1 MGRKRNRHKNK
12 GANDPAFD
20 PANPNKTSNWG
31 GLGTAAP
38 TPLVACQP
46 SADGVGGALVAIAY
60 GSSFSVHDA
69 SADDALVPL
78 THAKD
83 NIAEGAE
90 ATGPCADGRWH
101 AETIRVLRFDPTGR
115 FLVTGGDDKILRLW
129 RVVEKKRELSND
141 DNGVGASVTTS
152 STVTMECYKK
162 TKKQPKKLCGGD
174 FTNDGEYVTFANKYG
189 DVHIWPTAETMCDR
203 DLAAP
208 RLNEKGDPEYDKH
221 APAFLL
227 GHCCSIITDVC
238 LPLGSRYIC
247 TADRDHRIRVS
258 YLPRTV
264 SLMGGSHEIQSFC
277 FGHTAF
283 VACVAA
289 VGGDMIVSGGGD
301 GTARLWRLDDGE
313 LLRRV
318 HIYTGSH
325 TTASARWT
333 PILKDFSRRSSL
345 SAQPSLSI
353 PTHLDAFQRQLT
365 PFNSTPTF
373 ARMERP
379 SARSSSPSRTTT
391 TTRRSWRR
399 CCRRRSGP
407 GSGSWR
413 RVARFSRG
421 VPKGVPKASRRSRET
436 TRGST

>member
-1 MGRKRNRHKNK
+1 
-12 GANDPAFD
+12 
-20 PANPNKTSNWG
+20 
-31 GLGTAAP
+31 
-38 TPLVACQP
+38 
-46 SADGVGGALVAIAY
+46 
-60 GSSFSVHDA
+60 
-69 SADDALVPL
+69 
-78 THAKD
+78 
-83 NIAEGAE
+83 
-90 ATGPCADGRWH
+90 
-101 AETIRVLRFDPTGR
+101 
-115 FLVTGGDDKILRLW
+115 
-129 RVVEKKRELSND
+129 
-141 DNGVGASVTTS
+141 
-152 STVTMECYKK
+152 
-162 TKKQPKKLCGGD
+162 
-174 FTNDGEYVTFANKYG
+174 
-189 DVHIWPTAETMCDR
+189 
-203 DLAAP
+203 
-208 RLNEKGDPEYDKH
+208 
-221 APAFLL
+221 
-227 GHCCSIITDVC
+227 
-238 LPLGSRYIC
+238 
-247 TADRDHRIRVS
+247 
-258 YLPRTV
+258 
-264 SLMGGSHEIQSFC
+264 MGGSHEIQSFC

-353 PTHLDAFQRQLT
+353 PALGAFQRQLT

-373 ARMERP
+373 ARTEVP

-413 RVARFSRG
+413 RVARVSRGMPKGMPKG
-421 VPKGVPKASRRSRET
+421 VPKGVPKASKASR
-436 TRGST
+436 

>member
-46 SADGVGGALVAIAY
+46 SADGVVGALVAIAY

-141 DNGVGASVTTS
+141 DNGGDASVTTS

-174 FTNDGEYVTFANKYG
+174 FTDDGEYVTFANKYG

-318 HIYTGSH
+318 HIYTGPH
-325 TTASARWT
+325 TTALARWT
-333 PILKDFSRRSSL
+333 PILKDVSWCFSPPSPRFQSPP
-345 SAQPSLSI
+345 SA
-353 PTHLDAFQRQLT
+353 
-365 PFNSTPTF
+365 PFN
-373 ARMERP
+373 AN
-379 SARSSSPSRTTT
+379 
-391 TTRRSWRR
+391 
-399 CCRRRSGP
+399 
-407 GSGSWR
+407 
-413 RVARFSRG
+413 
-421 VPKGVPKASRRSRET
+421 
-436 TRGST
+436 

>member
-141 DNGVGASVTTS
+141 DNGGDASVTTS

-333 PILKDFSRRSSL
+333 PILKDVSWCFSP
-345 SAQPSLSI
+345 PS
-353 PTHLDAFQRQLT
+353 PRFQSRHTST
-365 PFNSTPTF
+365 PFN
-373 ARMERP
+373 AN
-379 SARSSSPSRTTT
+379 
-391 TTRRSWRR
+391 
-399 CCRRRSGP
+399 
-407 GSGSWR
+407 
-413 RVARFSRG
+413 
-421 VPKGVPKASRRSRET
+421 
-436 TRGST
+436 